1 MWWQGRYQTWEGRK
15 DWSKKPSED
24 DVERMGPWLTGA
36 ALHFLFCQEDTPED
50 SEARPQRPR
59 SFQQKRDYFQKMG
72 EGGSHLE
79 M

>member
-1 MWWQGRYQTWEGRK
+1 
-15 DWSKKPSED
+15 
-24 DVERMGPWLTGA
+24 MGPWLTGA

-50 SEARPQRPR
+50 TEARPQRPR